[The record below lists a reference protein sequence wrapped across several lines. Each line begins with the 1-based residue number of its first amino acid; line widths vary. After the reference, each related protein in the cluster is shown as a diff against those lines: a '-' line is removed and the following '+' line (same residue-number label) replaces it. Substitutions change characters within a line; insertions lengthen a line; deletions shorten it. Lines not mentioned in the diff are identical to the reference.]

1 MYKIDKNKKN
11 VKLVNVGNIEGL
23 KCNTKKGKA
32 TIVSSELKA
41 CYKKIYNFLISD
53 DESSDGVKACLGEIE
68 KLKSSIFNKYKEDLK
83 IKDYQEFLAKIAITE
98 SEFKSKYHE
107 REYLS
112 NMINNFYKNNEEE
125 MNIGRGR

>member
-1 MYKIDKNKKN
+1 MLGRNRKIKKQY
-11 VKLVNVGNIEGL
+11 L
-23 KCNTKKGKA
+23 
-32 TIVSSELKA
+32 
-41 CYKKIYNFLISD
+41 
-53 DESSDGVKACLGEIE
+53 
-68 KLKSSIFNKYKEDLK
+68 NKYKEDLK